1 MINLNMQRVISFGLG
16 AFLTFLAVPATADC
30 INLASGSSFVLTRDE
45 PRFVVTNTVSLDGTV
60 IEEREMIRAGLVE
73 KVTTTYWNGVVA
85 IDRKSSSS
93 HIQLK
98 MSEDAK
104 LADLSKVGNTY
115 RFPVSIF
122 VNGSEVDRG
131 SFVMETIQ
139 STNLEVGGCLYSV
152 MVVRTTINR
161 NNGDPI
167 NEQALLSLDAGMLL
181 GNVSMTSDWQPKHGV
196 FFDEVKAN

>member
-1 MINLNMQRVISFGLG
+1 MINLNIQRIKSFCLG
-16 AFLTFLAVPATADC
+16 AFFTILAVPATAGC
-30 INLASGSSFVLTRDE
+30 INLARGRSFILTRDE
-45 PRFVVTNTVSLDGTV
+45 PRFVVSNTVSVDGTV
-60 IEEREMIRAGLVE
+60 IEEREMTRSGSVE

-85 IDRKSSSS
+85 VDRKSSSS

-115 RFPVSIF
+115 SFPVSIF
-122 VNGSEVDRG
+122 VNGNEVDRG

-139 STNLEVGGCLYSV
+139 STELEVGGCLYSV
-152 MVVRTTINR
+152 MVARTTINR

-167 NEQALLSLDAGMLL
+167 NEEALLSLDAIMLL
-181 GNVSMTSDWQPKHGV
+181 GNVAMTSDWEPKHGV
-196 FFDEVKAN
+196 FFDQIKSN